1 MGVDQERHFGWEVS
15 VGERDGAEA
24 VWLGDLHDEEIMFC
38 SLERIALAETCGAH
52 KLVNGRQN
60 SQLIVAKRRA
70 MGKSQLR

>member
-38 SLERIALAETCGAH
+38 SLERVALTKTCGAH
-52 KLVNGRQN
+52 KLVNNGRQN
-60 SQLIVAKRRA
+60 SQLIMAKRRA
-70 MGKSQLR
+70 MGKS